1 MGQTV
6 NAASKRPAHYIVLDV
21 IACIACIFSLAS
33 CALTSKGSSP
43 ATNPSISVT
52 PSLVSFGN
60 VKIKTQTS
68 QTLRLSNPGA
78 KDLVISQATISGEGF
93 SVSGLTAPMTVAAGT
108 SMNFTV
114 LFQPTTTGTAS
125 ASISISSNATTTP
138 LTVSLTGTGVIE
150 STPAISVTPTAISF
164 GNLTVKTSAT
174 QTVKLSNTGTADL
187 AISQATL
194 SGTGFSM
201 AGLTAPVT
209 VAAGASTTFTVSFQ
223 PTATGAAAGSVT
235 ITSNASP
242 SPLTVSLTGTGVAA
256 STPAISVT
264 PSAVSF
270 GNQTV
275 KTSASQT
282 VTVFEHGDG
291 GAIDLA
297 GECKW
302 NRLQHDGAG
311 SAGDGSGWCK
321 HKLYSYV
328 SAGDGGSRCRECNDH
343 EQREPF
349 TADGKPDRHR
359 CGGIDS
365 SNQCDAG
372 CSELREPDGKDIGEP
387 NGDGFEH
394 GDGGTIDFAGE
405 CEWNRLQHDGA
416 GSAGDGSG
424 RCKRKLYSYVSAG
437 DDGSGCRE
445 RLDHEQCEPLT
456 ADGKPDGHRGG
467 GIDSSHQRDAGRG
480 ELREPDGE
488 DIDEPDCDG
497 IEHGTAAL
505 SISQAS
511 VSGTGYSMTGL
522 TCASDGSGRR
532 KHKLYSFFQPATT
545 GAAAGSISITSN
557 ASPHR

>member
-6 NAASKRPAHYIVLDV
+6 KAASERPAHYIVLDV

-68 QTLRLSNPGA
+68 QTLRLSNPGT
-78 KDLVISQATISGEGF
+78 KDLVISQATISGESF
-93 SVSGLTAPMTVAAGT
+93 SVSGLTAPLTVAAGT

-125 ASISISSNATTTP
+125 ASISISSNATSAP
-138 LTVSLTGTGVIE
+138 LTVGLTGTGVIE

-187 AISQATL
+187 TISQATL

-209 VAAGASTTFTVSFQ
+209 VAAGVSTTFTVSFQ

-242 SPLTVSLTGTGVAA
+242 SPLTVSLTGTGVAT

-264 PSAVSF
+264 PGAVSF

-282 VTVFEHGDG
+282 VTVSNTGTAALSISQASVSGTGYSMTGLTAPITVAAGASTSFTVSFQPATTGAAAGSISIVSNASPITADGKSHGYGGGSIDSSDQCDSERSKLRQPDSKDTGEPNCDGFEHRDG
-291 GAIDLA
+291 GTIDLA

-302 NRLQHDGAG
+302 NGLQHD
-311 SAGDGSGWCK
+311 
-321 HKLYSYV
+321 
-328 SAGDGGSRCRECNDH
+328 R
-343 EQREPF
+343 
-349 TADGKPDRHR
+349 
-359 CGGIDS
+359 
-365 SNQCDAG
+365 
-372 CSELREPDGKDIGEP
+372 
-387 NGDGFEH
+387 
-394 GDGGTIDFAGE
+394 
-405 CEWNRLQHDGA
+405 A

-437 DDGSGCRE
+437 DDGSLGRE
-445 RLDHEQCEPLT
+445 RNDHEQCESLT
-456 ADGKPDGHRGG
+456 ADGKSDGYGG
-467 GIDSSHQRDAGRG
+467 GSIDSSHQRDTGCG

-488 DIDEPDCDG
+488 DIGEPDCDG
-497 IEHGTAAL
+497 FEHRDGGAIDL
-505 SISQAS
+505 AS
-511 VSGTGYSMTGL
+511 ECERNGL
-522 TCASDGSGRR
+522 QHDRADGADHGSGRR
-532 KHKLYSFFQPATT
+532 KHKLHGFVST
-545 GAAAGSISITSN
+545 GDDRSGCRE
-557 ASPHR
+557 HLDCE